1 MSEPLAESSSQSAP
15 YTSSPK
21 RILHGQQ
28 PQHGEVIRD
37 PSTSEQEI
45 KLDPQICSATLTSSI
60 DSDSLELPEKTPRL
74 AFCCVDY
81 KKQKKIVTL
90 KQTLTK
96 NEPHCKHLKPINC
109 LGTQSKETVED
120 QSVSEV
126 KVKPDCV
133 SGRNEKSGKNV
144 QSRMCLGRQSVETIE
159 DEVGCD
165 INVAAGHDRAQSNLC
180 LGMEKE
186 YGSDV
191 GIDCV
196 PGRVQSRI
204 CAGIGTTSVHNIEYQ
219 FGENENRGKCNPVR
233 NTCTMQS
240 ETSSVTLSSHDS
252 QLNMHKVESDIPK
265 FQYNSPKS
273 NKGKARRIKDK
284 YLIFT
289 KGSETYTPHQIG
301 IKRIKPFQAFND
313 DGSRLLP
320 NVSDN
325 THMLE
330 RGEDV
335 NDDVDHLID
344 MHGHII
350 GMTLSPDQRY
360 AYVLVIIIIFSNT
373 TGPPYKMWVM
383 KKIILILFS

>member
-1 MSEPLAESSSQSAP
+1 MSETLAEISSQSAT

-28 PQHGEVIRD
+28 PQHGEVVRD

-45 KLDPQICSATLTSSI
+45 KFDPQICAATPISSV
-60 DSDSLELPEKTPRL
+60 DTDSLELPEKTPRL

-81 KKQKKIVTL
+81 KKQKKIVPL
-90 KQTLTK
+90 QQTLAK
-96 NEPHCKHLKPINC
+96 NEPHCKHLKSRTC
-109 LGTQSKETVED
+109 LGTQSTETVED

-126 KVKPDCV
+126 KVKPDLV

-144 QSRMCLGRQSVETIE
+144 QSRMCLGRQSMETVEDE

-165 INVAAGHDRAQSNLC
+165 VNVDDGHGRAQSNLC
-180 LGMEKE
+180 IGMEKQ

-204 CAGIGTTSVHNIEYQ
+204 CAGIGTTSVQNIEYQ
-219 FGENENRGKCNPVR
+219 FGEDDNRVKCNPVR

-240 ETSSVTLSSHDS
+240 ETSSVTLSSQDS
-252 QLNMHKVESDIPK
+252 QLNMYKAESDGPK

-273 NKGKARRIKDK
+273 KKAKSRQIKDK

-301 IKRIKPFQAFND
+301 IKRIKPFQAFNE

-325 THMLE
+325 THLLE

-335 NDDVDHLID
+335 NDDVDHLMD

-360 AYVLVIIIIFSNT
+360 ANVVVIIITVFSFMLSNE
-373 TGPPYKMWVM
+373 
-383 KKIILILFS
+383 